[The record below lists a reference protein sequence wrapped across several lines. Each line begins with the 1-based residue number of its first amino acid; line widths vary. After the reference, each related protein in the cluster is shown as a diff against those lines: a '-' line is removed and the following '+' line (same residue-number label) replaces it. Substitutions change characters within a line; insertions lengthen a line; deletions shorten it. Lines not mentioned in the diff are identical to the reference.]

1 MGILNVTPNSFFD
14 GGEYLDIDRAIQR
27 AHQMVS
33 EGADIIDIGGES
45 TKPGSES
52 VSIDVEIQ
60 RTIPIIKILS
70 QELSVPI
77 SIDTSNPEVM
87 EAAVTSGASF
97 INDINALQ
105 TKDAL
110 KVASSL
116 KVPICLMHMQGTP
129 KTMQMNP
136 YYHNVVEEI
145 KSFFLERINT
155 CTQYG
160 ISHEYL
166 ILDPGFG
173 FGKNVTHNL
182 LLLKYLNSICSIGFP
197 VLVGISRKSFIG
209 ALLDDPLE
217 NRLYGGV
224 SLAALAIWEGAK
236 IIRTHDVRATKQI
249 LTLYDKVMKVNN
261 ERE

>member
-1 MGILNVTPNSFFD
+1 MTPDSFFD
-14 GGEYLDIDRAIQR
+14 GGKYLDIDRAIQK

-33 EGADIIDIGGES
+33 EGAGIIDIGGES
-45 TKPGSES
+45 TQPGSES
-52 VSIDVEIQ
+52 VSIDLEIQ

-77 SIDTSNPEVM
+77 SIDTSKPEVM
-87 EAAVTSGASF
+87 EAAIEAGASF
-97 INDINALQ
+97 INDINALR
-105 TKDAL
+105 TKGAL
-110 KVASSL
+110 EVASDL

-129 KTMQMNP
+129 KTMQINP
-136 YYHNVVEEI
+136 HYHNVVEEV
-145 KSFFLERINT
+145 KNFFIDRINI

-209 ALLDDPLE
+209 ALLDDPIE
-217 NRLYGGV
+217 NRLYGSV

-236 IIRTHDVRATKQI
+236 IIRTHDVRVTRQI
-249 LTLYDKVMKVNN
+249 LTLYDRVMKANN
-261 ERE
+261 QRE